1 MFMKKYLKEW
11 FMQGVADNIGVDR
24 PSGSNVPVS
33 TSYSSL
39 SQASTPKYAYT
50 QKVGVLIGDGYNGN
64 EVTNALNTLQQYG
77 VFVDIISERLGT
89 VIGNDGTTLQVDKT
103 FLTSS
108 PYLVDSLYV
117 VGGSSRNQAKFNS
130 DITEF
135 VHVAYKHY
143 KPIGVSST
151 GESFIHASE
160 NNNLAGV
167 VFAANNPD
175 FGEDFVSAIA
185 QQRFWNRK

>member
-1 MFMKKYLKEW
+1 
-11 FMQGVADNIGVDR
+11 MQGVADNIGVDR

-39 SQASTPKYAYT
+39 SQASTSKYAYT
-50 QKVGVLIGDGYNGN
+50 QKAGVLIGDGYNGN

-117 VGGSSRNQAKFNS
+117 IGGSSRNQVKFNS

-143 KPIGVSST
+143 TINQLVFPQLVSLLFMHQKT
-151 GESFIHASE
+151 I
-160 NNNLAGV
+160 
-167 VFAANNPD
+167 
-175 FGEDFVSAIA
+175 
-185 QQRFWNRK
+185 FWLV